1 MLAAGIALHSQTP
14 HSPHR
19 QLAAAARTQVD
30 LLRIG
35 VRQELLQHQKRTA
48 SQRLLSS
55 GPGGASRSPSS
66 PSAKRP
72 NHRRPG
78 CQPSIL
84 FHPAV
89 LSGLGAKKQAAAP
102 LSHPGLGPEAPQEHG
117 RTSCCSRSL
126 RNGHHKGQAQSS
138 SGGGSGGG
146 GGAPVAA
153 RWRRMQCGWCAHGFV
168 CLTIAVP
175 AGTDVTRA
183 RWPTAPPNP
192 GRAAATSVN
201 FRLHTQTK
209 ASSNATCDP
218 PAARLAK
225 PRACCCSSGTA
236 AWRMR
241 PSMAPR

>member
-30 LLRIG
+30 LLWVG

-84 FHPAV
+84 FHPAL

-102 LSHPGLGPEAPQEHG
+102 LSHPGLGPEEPREHG

-126 RNGHHKGQAQSS
+126 RNGRHKGQAQSS
-138 SGGGSGGG
+138 SGGGGSG

-153 RWRRMQCGWCAHGFV
+153 RWRRMQCGWCAHGFG

-175 AGTDVTRA
+175 AGTDLTRA
-183 RWPTAPPNP
+183 PTGQLPRQT
-192 GRAAATSVN
+192 RAAQ
-201 FRLHTQTK
+201 RHQ
-209 ASSNATCDP
+209 
-218 PAARLAK
+218 AK
-225 PRACCCSSGTA
+225 ISP
-236 AWRMR
+236 
-241 PSMAPR
+241 